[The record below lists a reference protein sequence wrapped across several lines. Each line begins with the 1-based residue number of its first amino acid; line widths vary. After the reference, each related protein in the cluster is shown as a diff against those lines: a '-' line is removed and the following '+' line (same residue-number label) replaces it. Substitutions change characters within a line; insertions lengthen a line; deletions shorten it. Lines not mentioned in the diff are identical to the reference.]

1 MTMEMP
7 VSPLNDRPAVS
18 VAALAGLIAAVQ
30 KPSGEIPWSPGD
42 KTDPWDHIEAAMGLQ
57 VGGYLAEARH
67 AFRWLACVQLPDGS
81 WYQSYRD
88 GRPHQRARE
97 AHHAAYLAVGL
108 YHHYLVAGDSGLLHE
123 MWPSL
128 CAAIDFA
135 LGLQAPGGEVHW
147 AVSPAGTVDRMA
159 LLTGCSS
166 IFMSLKCALAVARL
180 LGCARPDWRAALEH
194 LGEAIRRRPHHFN
207 MAKSRFSM
215 DWFYPVL
222 AGAVTGAAAESR
234 IRRSWKKFV
243 VQGQG
248 VRCVSDQPWVT
259 IAETC
264 ELVLALAAIGRRDLA
279 GMIYG
284 WISGKRY
291 PDGAFWCGFTFPEMV
306 VWPAE
311 KVTWT
316 QAVALLAADALFDL
330 TPGGRLF
337 DHRLWAQQG
346 ASRRPDRGPR
356 GGA

>member
-7 VSPLNDRPAVS
+7 VSPLNEHPAVS

-30 KPSGEIPWSPGD
+30 QPSGEIPWSPGD

-57 VGGYLAEARH
+57 VGGYLAEALH
-67 AFRWLACVQLPDGS
+67 AFRWLARAQLPDGS
-81 WYQSYRD
+81 WYQSYRN

-97 AHHAAYLAVGL
+97 AHHAAYIAVGL
-108 YHHYLVAGDSGLLHE
+108 YHHYLVTGDRGLLHE

-147 AVSPAGTVDRMA
+147 AVSPAGKVDRMA
-159 LLTGCSS
+159 LLTGSSS

-180 LGCARPDWRAALEH
+180 LGCARPDWRGALEH

-222 AGAVTGAAAESR
+222 AGAVTGAAAENR
-234 IRRSWKKFV
+234 IRRSWKKFI

-284 WISGKRY
+284 WIGGKRY

-337 DHRLWAQQG
+337 DHRLWARVG
-346 ASRRPDRGPR
+346 VSWRPDRGPR